1 MGASRLS
8 IQRWR
13 VRVPLESPKD
23 IYMKR
28 KVYINFSNKIMVVS
42 GSREL
47 IEDLIMIH
55 GPEILIDP
63 RKKIQMN

>member
-1 MGASRLS
+1 
-8 IQRWR
+8 
-13 VRVPLESPKD
+13 
-23 IYMKR
+23 
-28 KVYINFSNKIMVVS
+28 MVVS